1 MTHEIVNGGGAGS
14 AAEDPNGAPRE
25 PLDLLIIGGGPSGL
39 ATAIAAARA
48 GLNYLVIEKGVLVN
62 SIFNFPTNMIFFTTP
77 ELLEI
82 GGLPLTTPFPKPT
95 RMEALGY
102 YRRVTDTFEL
112 RVSFNEKVDKV
123 EPGAGAFKVTSRS
136 KDGHLRVRSSRYV
149 VVATG
154 YYDNPNLLGIRGE
167 DLPHVS
173 HYYTESHGFYRKR
186 VVVVGGHNSAAE
198 TALDLFRCGAQVT
211 LVHRGAKPGDAI
223 KYWVRP
229 DLENRLKEGSIAA
242 RFNACLREILPAF
255 VRVESDGACEEI
267 PADAV
272 FLMTGYHPDFEFLRE
287 AGIAVNQ
294 ETCVPLHDPETLET
308 NVPGLFLAGA
318 VIAGRNTNLVFIEN
332 GRFHGE
338 RVVSTIRERLVQNK
352 SRRDRRITGSKQ

>member
-1 MTHEIVNGGGAGS
+1 MDEILTGGRTGS
-14 AAEDPNGAPRE
+14 AAENANDRVLAE
-25 PLDLLIIGGGPSGL
+25 QLDLLIIGGGPAGL

-48 GLNYLVIEKGVLVN
+48 GLNYLVIEKGALVN
-62 SIFNFPTNMIFFTTP
+62 SIFNYPRNMIFFTTP

-82 GGLPLTTPFPKPT
+82 GGLPFTTPFFKPT
-95 RMEALGY
+95 RLEALGY

-112 RVSFNEKVDKV
+112 KVSFDEKVRNV
-123 EPGAGAFKVTSRS
+123 ERRAEGFKVTSRRA
-136 KDGHLRVRSSRYV
+136 DGRLRVRNSRFV

-186 VVVVGGHNSAAE
+186 VVVVGGNNSAAE
-198 TALDLFRCGAQVT
+198 TALDLFRCGAEVT
-211 LVHRGAKPGDAI
+211 FVHRGARLGEAI

-242 RFNACLREILPAF
+242 RFNARLREILPSF

-287 AGIAVNQ
+287 AGIAVNK
-294 ETCVPLHDPETLET
+294 ETCVPVHDPETLET

-318 VIAGRNTNLVFIEN
+318 VISGRNTNLVFIEN

-338 RVVSTIRERLVQNK
+338 RVVETIRERLARAGK
-352 SRRDRRITGSKQ
+352 